1 MCESVHMCLCIC
13 VQGQLD
19 DPLGQARLRIP
30 SQVQKPAL
38 HKPSGR
44 GETKEKL
51 TQRLFFLCATPS
63 LLRTL
68 LHHLSYTFHETL
80 TRSRVRAPRAPA
92 GLIPRGPSSKIAPS
106 DPRTE
111 RIQPPKRLLPSTKI
125 TWHQKRDTIDG
136 GQRDWCSGGVHTSW
150 DKNLS
155 SVCWKC

>member
-1 MCESVHMCLCIC
+1 MGAGYRPHTGTCS
-13 VQGQLD
+13 GQQD

-30 SQVQKPAL
+30 SQVQRPAL

-44 GETKEKL
+44 GETKENL
-51 TQRLFFLCATPS
+51 TQRFFLSAILS
-63 LLRTL
+63 LSRSF
-68 LHHLSYTFHETL
+68 LHYLSYTFHKTL

-111 RIQPPKRLLPSTKI
+111 RIQPPRRLLPSTKI
-125 TWHQKRDTIDG
+125 TWSPKRDTC
-136 GQRDWCSGGVHTSW
+136 QRRAKGLGMGEVHISR

-155 SVCWKC
+155 SFCWKC